1 VVVVVDYLDENG
13 ELTAEGEKAFALSC
27 MQAYR
32 LDKLNTVPVTEEDH
46 WIIPGIVSTS
56 NTYVYGQAKVGK
68 SFLVSSIVASV
79 VSGNELLG
87 KTPLQSGLNCLVLTS
102 DSGSDKEYQE
112 RISRHDIDEDRIY
125 VRHVG
130 NTVTDADW
138 ADLYAG
144 AEAAEVGL
152 VVLDHASGVLEG
164 DINLH
169 EPWRDLW
176 NRLEKFPCA
185 RVLVGHS
192 TDSKF
197 EGREIKRPSGN
208 SAASQFPRAKV
219 YLSAPGGAQS
229 TKRVLSLTS
238 NNAPAETLECD
249 LNSDGLFRLRGEPG
263 GQSQNRSD
271 RKKELGSLLVE
282 VALEHPPA
290 KQEEVHKNVAN
301 DPRIIECNG
310 GEAPAPGTV
319 RNKLRSNKGVEWDR
333 KAKRYFLQGGGKTA
347 L

>member
-1 VVVVVDYLDENG
+1 MVDYINERG
-13 ELTAEGEKAFALSC
+13 ELTEEGEKAFALSC
-27 MQAYR
+27 MQTYR

-79 VSGNELLG
+79 VSGGELLG
-87 KTPLQSGLNCLVLTS
+87 KTPLKSGLNCLVLTT
-102 DSGSDKEYQE
+102 DSGSDKEYRE
-112 RISRHDIDEDRIY
+112 RISRHGIAEDKVYIRQ
-125 VRHVG
+125 VG
-130 NTVTDADW
+130 NTVSDEDW
-138 ADLYAG
+138 ADLYSG

-164 DINLH
+164 DINLR

-176 NRLEKFPCA
+176 NRLEKFQCA

-192 TDSKF
+192 TDSEF

-249 LNSDGLFRLRGEPG
+249 LNSDGLFRLRDEPG
-263 GQSQNRSD
+263 EQRRNRSD

-282 VALEHPPA
+282 VALKHLPA

-310 GEAPAPGTV
+310 EALAPGTV
-319 RNKLRSNKGVEWDR
+319 RNKLRNNKGVGWDR
-333 KAKRYFLQGGGKTA
+333 KAKRYFLKEGE
-347 L
+347 

>member
-1 VVVVVDYLDENG
+1 MVDYLDEYG
-13 ELTAEGEKAFALSC
+13 ELTEEGEKAFALSC
-27 MQAYR
+27 MQEFR

-79 VSGNELLG
+79 VSGGELLG
-87 KTPLQSGLNCLVLTS
+87 KTPLKSGLNCLVLTT
-102 DSGSDKEYQE
+102 DSGSNKEYQE
-112 RISRHDIDEDRIY
+112 RISRHNIDEDRIY
-125 VRHVG
+125 VRYVG

-138 ADLYAG
+138 EDLYTG

-164 DINLH
+164 DINLR

-176 NRLEKFPCA
+176 NRLEKFQCA

-219 YLSAPGGAQS
+219 YISAPGGAQS

-249 LNSDGLFRLRGEPG
+249 LNNNGFFSLRGVSGE
-263 GQSQNRSD
+263 QSRNRTE
-271 RKKELGSLLVE
+271 RKKALGSVLVE
-282 VALEHPPA
+282 VAFEHPPA
-290 KQEEVHKNVAN
+290 PQEEVLENIAS
-301 DPRIIECNG
+301 DPRVIECNN
-310 GEAPAPGTV
+310 GEAIAAGTV
-319 RNKLRSNKGVEWDR
+319 RNKLTKNPKVEWD
-333 KAKRYFLQGGGKTA
+333 KQAKRYTPTKGQ
-347 L
+347 

>member
-1 VVVVVDYLDENG
+1 MVDYLDEYG
-13 ELTAEGEKAFALSC
+13 ELTEEGEKAFALHL
-27 MQAYR
+27 MQEFR

-79 VSGNELLG
+79 VSGNDFLG
-87 KTPLQSGLNCLVLTS
+87 KTPLQSGLNCLVLTT
-102 DSGSDKEYQE
+102 DSGSNKEYQE
-112 RISRHDIDEDRIY
+112 RISRHNIDEDRIY
-125 VRHVG
+125 VRYVG

-138 ADLYAG
+138 EDLYTG

-164 DINLH
+164 DINLR

-176 NRLEKFPCA
+176 NRLEKFQCA

-219 YLSAPGGAQS
+219 YISAPGGAQS

-249 LNSDGLFRLRGEPG
+249 LNNNGFFSLRGVSGE
-263 GQSQNRSD
+263 QSRNRTE
-271 RKKELGSLLVE
+271 RKKALGSVLVE
-282 VALEHPPA
+282 VAFEHPPA
-290 KQEEVHKNVAN
+290 PQEEVLENIAS
-301 DPRIIECNG
+301 DPRVIECNN
-310 GEAPAPGTV
+310 GEAIAAGTV
-319 RNKLRSNKGVEWDR
+319 RNKLTKNPKVEWD
-333 KAKRYFLQGGGKTA
+333 KQAKRYTPTKGQ
-347 L
+347 